1 MIKIGIIGEV
11 KDIVNENNIA
21 KTLRSGELRVYA
33 TPAMVALME
42 EAAYKSI
49 QSELEDGKGTVGT
62 VMNIKHIDS
71 TPIGM
76 EVTAKSE
83 LIEVDRRR
91 LVFKVEAF
99 DERGK
104 IGEGI
109 HERFIIDNKI
119 HNCLMILFKHYKWT
133 SLFRWGG
140 YISQEQNAFIS

>member
-1 MIKIGIIGEV
+1 MIQVGQSATATVTVTES
-11 KDIVNENNIA
+11 NIA
-21 KTLRSGELRVYA
+21 KTMKSGSLEVFA
-33 TPAMVALME
+33 TPAMCALME
-42 EAAYKSI
+42 EAAYKSV
-49 QSELEDGKGTVGT
+49 QGELEEGKGSVGT
-62 VMNIKHIDS
+62 LMNVKHLSS

-109 HERFIIDNKI
+109 HERFIIDNEDFQKKTD
-119 HNCLMILFKHYKWT
+119 NK
-133 SLFRWGG
+133 
-140 YISQEQNAFIS
+140 

>member
-71 TPIGM
+71 TPIG
-76 EVTAKSE
+76 
-83 LIEVDRRR
+83 
-91 LVFKVEAF
+91 
-99 DERGK
+99 
-104 IGEGI
+104 
-109 HERFIIDNKI
+109 
-119 HNCLMILFKHYKWT
+119 
-133 SLFRWGG
+133 
-140 YISQEQNAFIS
+140 

>member
-1 MIKIGIIGEV
+1 MINVGIIGEA
-11 KDIVNENNIA
+11 KDRVSENNTA
-21 KTLRSGELRVYA
+21 KSLRSGELNVYA
-33 TPAMVALME
+33 TPSMVALME

-62 VMNIKHIDS
+62 VMNIKHLAS

-76 EVTAKSE
+76 KVTAKSE

-109 HERFIIDNKI
+109 HERFIIDN
-119 HNCLMILFKHYKWT
+119 
-133 SLFRWGG
+133 
-140 YISQEQNAFIS
+140 EAFQIKTDNK

>member
-1 MIKIGIIGEV
+1 MIKIGIIGEA
-11 KDIVNENNIA
+11 KDNVNENNIA
-21 KTLRSGELRVYA
+21 KTLRSGELKVYA
-33 TPAMVALME
+33 TPSMVALME

-49 QSELEDGKGTVGT
+49 QGQLEEGKGTVGT
-62 VMNIKHIDS
+62 LMNIRHIDS

-83 LIEVDRRR
+83 LVEVDRRR

-109 HERFIIDNKI
+109 HERFIIDNEKFQLKTGI
-119 HNCLMILFKHYKWT
+119 K
-133 SLFRWGG
+133 
-140 YISQEQNAFIS
+140 

>member
-1 MIKIGIIGEV
+1 MINIGIIGEA

-21 KTLRSGELRVYA
+21 KTLRSGELNVYA
-33 TPAMVALME
+33 TPSMIALME

-49 QSELEDGKGTVGT
+49 QSELEQGKGSVGT
-62 VMNIKHIDS
+62 LMNVKHLSS

-83 LIEVDRRR
+83 LIEIDRRR

-99 DERGK
+99 DEGGK

-109 HERFIIDNKI
+109 HERFIIDNEDFQKKTDNKEYKVKI
-119 HNCLMILFKHYKWT
+119 SDIKAEIDIAN
-133 SLFRWGG
+133 
-140 YISQEQNAFIS
+140 FISNI

>member
-1 MIKIGIIGEV
+1 MIKVGIVGEV
-11 KDIVNENNIA
+11 KDIVNDRNIA
-21 KTLRSGELRVYA
+21 KTLRSGELKVYA

-42 EAAYKSI
+42 EATYKSI
-49 QSELEDGKGTVGT
+49 QSELEEGKGTVGT
-62 VMNIKHIDS
+62 LMNIRHIDS

-99 DERGK
+99 DEHGK

-109 HERFIIDNKI
+109 HERFIIDNDS
-119 HNCLMILFKHYKWT
+119 F
-133 SLFRWGG
+133 
-140 YISQEQNAFIS
+140 QNKTDNK

>member
-1 MIKIGIIGEV
+1 MIKVGITGEA
-11 KDIVNENNIA
+11 KDQVTENNIA
-21 KTLRSGELRVYA
+21 KTLRSGELKVYA

-42 EAAYKSI
+42 EAAYKSV
-49 QSELEDGKGTVGT
+49 QDELEEGKGTVGT
-62 VMNIKHIDS
+62 EMNVKHLAS

-76 EVTAKSE
+76 EVTAKAE

-109 HERFIIDNKI
+109 HERFIIDNEK
-119 HNCLMILFKHYKWT
+119 F
-133 SLFRWGG
+133 
-140 YISQEQNAFIS
+140 QEKTDNK

>member
-1 MIKIGIIGEV
+1 MIKVGITGEA
-11 KDIVNENNIA
+11 KDQVTENNIA
-21 KTLRSGELRVYA
+21 KTLRSGELKVYA

-42 EAAYKSI
+42 EAAYKSV
-49 QSELEDGKGTVGT
+49 QDELEVGKGTVGT
-62 VMNIKHIDS
+62 EMNVKHLAS

-76 EVTAKSE
+76 EVTAKAE

-109 HERFIIDNKI
+109 HERFIIDNEK
-119 HNCLMILFKHYKWT
+119 F
-133 SLFRWGG
+133 
-140 YISQEQNAFIS
+140 QEKTDNK

>member
-1 MIKIGIIGEV
+1 MIKVGITGEA
-11 KDIVNENNIA
+11 KDQVTENNIA
-21 KTLRSGELRVYA
+21 KTLRSGELKVYA

-42 EAAYKSI
+42 EAAYKSV
-49 QSELEDGKGTVGT
+49 QDELEAGKGTVGT
-62 VMNIKHIDS
+62 EMNVKHLAS

-76 EVTAKSE
+76 EVTAKAE

-109 HERFIIDNKI
+109 HERFIIDNEK
-119 HNCLMILFKHYKWT
+119 F
-133 SLFRWGG
+133 
-140 YISQEQNAFIS
+140 QEKTDNK

>member
-99 DERGK
+99 DERGT

-109 HERFIIDNKI
+109 HERFIIDNEKFQI
-119 HNCLMILFKHYKWT
+119 KTDNK
-133 SLFRWGG
+133 
-140 YISQEQNAFIS
+140 

>member
-1 MIKIGIIGEV
+1 MIKTGIIGEV

-109 HERFIIDNKI
+109 HERFIIDNEKFQI
-119 HNCLMILFKHYKWT
+119 KADNK
-133 SLFRWGG
+133 
-140 YISQEQNAFIS
+140 

>member
-62 VMNIKHIDS
+62 VMNIRHIDS

-76 EVTAKSE
+76 NVTAKSE

-109 HERFIIDNKI
+109 HERFIIDNEKFQI
-119 HNCLMILFKHYKWT
+119 KTDNK
-133 SLFRWGG
+133 
-140 YISQEQNAFIS
+140 

>member
-1 MIKIGIIGEV
+1 MIKVGIVGEV
-11 KDIVNENNIA
+11 KDIVNDRNIA
-21 KTLRSGELRVYA
+21 KTLRSGELKVYA

-49 QSELEDGKGTVGT
+49 QSELEEGKGTVGT
-62 VMNIKHIDS
+62 LMNIRHIDS

-99 DERGK
+99 DEHGK

-109 HERFIIDNKI
+109 HERFIIDN
-119 HNCLMILFKHYKWT
+119 NSF
-133 SLFRWGG
+133 
-140 YISQEQNAFIS
+140 QNKTDNK

>member
-104 IGEGI
+104 IGECI
-109 HERFIIDNKI
+109 HERFIIDNEKFQI
-119 HNCLMILFKHYKWT
+119 KTDNK
-133 SLFRWGG
+133 
-140 YISQEQNAFIS
+140 